1 MSSPGRTI
9 MRWRLPSAL
18 QVSQPT
24 GSIQHSERPAVLAAA
39 SRRRQAACHVGINRP
54 SAAIAAS
61 ASAIVGTT
69 SRLLTARSRLPSV
82 LEKPCRHHK
91 RHLKAWMRSSQ
102 SIARDDVRLKQATAT
117 IDDRKIMSG
126 ISMPVPRAE
135 QPSPLYHARTP
146 EHQQP
151 ARAR

>member
-69 SRLLTARSRLPSV
+69 SRLFNCSQPPAFSTREALP
-82 LEKPCRHHK
+82 PPQTPP
-91 RHLKAWMRSSQ
+91 Q
-102 SIARDDVRLKQATAT
+102 SMDA
-117 IDDRKIMSG
+117 
-126 ISMPVPRAE
+126 
-135 QPSPLYHARTP
+135 
-146 EHQQP
+146 QQP
-151 ARAR
+151 VDRP